1 MNKFKILSIISIGLL
16 AVNLFFIWFL
26 VSRKPPHGRTQD
38 PKKIIIE
45 KLHLDEAQITAYEN
59 LIDAH
64 RQRIRESE
72 QQIMLLKNQLYASLQ
87 EGKQTDLADSIMT
100 ELGRAQLEIEHVN
113 YKHFQDIKK
122 LCKPEQLK
130 SFDELCL
137 EIAKLFAP
145 PPHPEHP
152 AHEK

>member
-1 MNKFKILSIISIGLL
+1 MNKVKIIGTIAIVLL
-16 AVNLFFIWFL
+16 AINIFWVWFFITH
-26 VSRKPPHGRTQD
+26 KPPGRNRE
-38 PKKIIIE
+38 PKKVIIE
-45 KLHLDEAQITAYEN
+45 KLHLDETQKAAYEK

-64 RQRIRESE
+64 RQNMQQSE
-72 QQIMLLKNQLYASLQ
+72 HEMMQLKNQLYASLQ
-87 EGKQTDLADSIMT
+87 EGKQEDLSDSIIN
-100 ELGRAQLEIEHVN
+100 EIGKVQIEIEHVN

-145 PPHPEHP
+145 PHPPEN
-152 AHEK
+152 EKN